1 MPGLYHSHADNV
13 TVDRLSKLASS
24 NFDGFTTHGGPALAG
39 VFMPQHRE
47 HLEQDVD

>member
-1 MPGLYHSHADNV
+1 MQAFYHSHADNV

-24 NFDGFTTHGGPALAG
+24 NFDGITTQRPAFTS

-47 HLEQDVD
+47 YLEQDVD